1 MNQTVKIILGKLV
14 DVVPLLF
21 LMSLISFFLTALIPG
36 DPARAALGEY
46 ATAEQVQ
53 ALRQQMGLDQPV
65 VVRYLHWVANA
76 ARGEFGLSIV
86 NGQPVGGAIA
96 QALPVT
102 ASLVVAAI
110 LIQLCLALPI
120 GMIAGYRPDSR
131 FSRWCERLAMSVIS
145 VPDYWL
151 GLLAILFFAL
161 TLGLL
166 PSYGF
171 VDPGR
176 DFRGWLSHIIMPAVT
191 LSITETAVLFRFVR
205 ASVSDTR
212 TRDFVRTMRAGGV
225 SPARILFKHVG
236 KNAMTPVVTVFGLQ
250 VASIVGG
257 AAVVESIFGLSGIGR
272 LVVTSALGG
281 DTPVIQAVV
290 LLTGV
295 SVIAINLLV
304 ELAYLY
310 LNPKLRTG

>member
-1 MNQTVKIILGKLV
+1 
-14 DVVPLLF
+14 
-21 LMSLISFFLTALIPG
+21 
-36 DPARAALGEY
+36 
-46 ATAEQVQ
+46 
-53 ALRQQMGLDQPV
+53 
-65 VVRYLHWVANA
+65 
-76 ARGEFGLSIV
+76 
-86 NGQPVGGAIA
+86 
-96 QALPVT
+96 
-102 ASLVVAAI
+102 
-110 LIQLCLALPI
+110 
-120 GMIAGYRPDSR
+120 
-131 FSRWCERLAMSVIS
+131 
-145 VPDYWL
+145 
-151 GLLAILFFAL
+151 
-161 TLGLL
+161 
-166 PSYGF
+166 
-171 VDPGR
+171 
-176 DFRGWLSHIIMPAVT
+176 MPAVT